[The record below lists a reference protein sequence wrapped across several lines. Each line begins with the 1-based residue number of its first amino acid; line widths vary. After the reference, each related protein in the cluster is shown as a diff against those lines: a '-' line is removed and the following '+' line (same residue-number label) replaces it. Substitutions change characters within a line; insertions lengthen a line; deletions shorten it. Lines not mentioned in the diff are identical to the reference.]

1 MLRLPK
7 ALRAERRNNSDDKA
21 QQESVTPFSQ
31 HVGSRQN
38 EPPFQNSGS
47 SGSLGAGALLSVGL
61 HAVLIGFVIFGLPIF
76 WQPEQLP
83 GAIGIELAQLSDIT
97 AAPMPQ
103 VQGPPKEQPKPEPP
117 KPAPVVEKP
126 KAEAPPPPPAPPKP
140 AAPPPPAPEE
150 EVAEAL
156 PDPQVEKLA
165 EEQKKKEEEKKKKE
179 EEKKK
184 KDEEK
189 KKKEK
194 EKAQQKKDDQ
204 ALESVLNNLLEQQPA
219 PEPDKKPEKKQV
231 AAAPSEPVSGEVTE
245 NVSPVRLTAAQED
258 GYRRQLIPNWH
269 FDAGIANPENYVVTV
284 RIDLAPDGTVL
295 KTEILDKSRMGDPVF
310 RSVAETARRAPL
322 KLVRFEL
329 PRGEEAPPQI
339 DIVFDL
345 AKAINGSF

>member
-1 MLRLPK
+1 M
-7 ALRAERRNNSDDKA
+7 
-21 QQESVTPFSQ
+21 TPFSQ
-31 HVGSRQN
+31 HVGSKQN

-61 HAVLIGFVIFGLPIF
+61 HAVLIGFIIFGLPIF
-76 WQPEQLP
+76 WQPDQLP

-97 AAPMPQ
+97 AAPVPQ

-140 AAPPPPAPEE
+140 AAPPPPTPEE

-156 PDPQVEKLA
+156 PDPQAEKLA
-165 EEQKKKEEEKKKKE
+165 EEKKKKEEEKKKKE

-184 KDEEK
+184 KEEEK
-189 KKKEK
+189 KKKAKEK
-194 EKAQQKKDDQ
+194 EQQKKDEQ
-204 ALESVLNNLLEQQPA
+204 ALESVLNNLLEQPPA
-219 PEPDKKPEKKQV
+219 PEPEEKPKKTQV
-231 AAAPSEPVSGEVTE
+231 AAAPAEPVTGDVTE
-245 NVSPVRLTAAQED
+245 NASPVRLTASQED
-258 GYRRQLIPNWH
+258 GYRRQLIPNWN

-295 KTEILDKSRMGDPVF
+295 KAEILDKSRMGDPVF

-322 KLVRFEL
+322 KLARFDV
-329 PRGEEAPPQI
+329 PQGEDVPPQI

-345 AKAINGSF
+345 AKAINGSY

>member
-1 MLRLPK
+1 
-7 ALRAERRNNSDDKA
+7 
-21 QQESVTPFSQ
+21 VTPYSQ
-31 HVGSRQN
+31 HIGSKQN
-38 EPPFQNSGS
+38 EPPFKTDGS
-47 SGSLGAGALLSVGL
+47 SGSLGAGVLLSVGL
-61 HAVLIGFVIFGLPIF
+61 HAVLITFVIFGLPIF

-97 AAPMPQ
+97 AAPVPQ

-117 KPAPVVEKP
+117 KPVVEEKP
-126 KAEAPPPPPAPPKP
+126 KKVETPPPPAPPKP

-150 EVAEAL
+150 VAEAV

-184 KDEEK
+184 KEEEK
-189 KKKEK
+189 RKRQKEK
-194 EKAQQKKDDQ
+194 EQQKQDDL
-204 ALESVLNNLLEQQPA
+204 ALASVLNDVMNQKPA
-219 PEPDKKPEKKQV
+219 PEPEKKPEKKPA
-231 AAAPSEPVSGEVTE
+231 AAAPSEPVTGELTE
-245 NVSPVRLTAAQED
+245 NASPVRLTAAQED
-258 GYRRQLIPNWH
+258 GYRRQLIPNWN

-295 KTEILDKSRMGDPVF
+295 KAEILDKSRMGDPVF

-322 KLVRFEL
+322 KLGRFDV
-329 PRGEEAPPQI
+329 PRGEQVPPQI

>member
-1 MLRLPK
+1 MPRLPK
-7 ALRAERRNNSDDKA
+7 ALRAKRRNNSDDKA
-21 QQESVTPFSQ
+21 QRESVTPYSQ
-31 HVGSRQN
+31 HIGSKQN

-47 SGSLGAGALLSVGL
+47 SGSLGAGVFLSVGL
-61 HAVLIGFVIFGLPIF
+61 HAALIGFVIFGLPIF
-76 WQPEQLP
+76 WQPEVLP

-97 AAPMPQ
+97 AAPVPQ
-103 VQGPPKEQPKPEPP
+103 VQGPAKEPKPEPP

-156 PDPQVEKLA
+156 PDPQAEKLA
-165 EEQKKKEEEKKKKE
+165 EEKKKKEEEKKKKE

-184 KDEEK
+184 KEEEK
-189 KKKEK
+189 KKKAKEK
-194 EKAQQKKDDQ
+194 EQQKRDEL
-204 ALESVLNNLLEQQPA
+204 ALEDVLNDVLKEKPA

-231 AAAPSEPVSGEVTE
+231 AAAPEEPVTGEVTE
-245 NVSPVRLTAAQED
+245 NASPVRLTAAQED
-258 GYRRQLIPNWH
+258 GYRRQLIPNWN
-269 FDAGIANPENYVVTV
+269 FDAGIASPENYVVTV

-295 KTEILDKSRMGDPVF
+295 KAEILDKSRMGDPVF

-322 KLVRFEL
+322 KLVRFDL

>member
-1 MLRLPK
+1 M
-7 ALRAERRNNSDDKA
+7 
-21 QQESVTPFSQ
+21 TPYSH
-31 HVGSRQN
+31 HVGSKQN

-47 SGSLGAGALLSVGL
+47 TGSLGAGVLLSVGL
-61 HAVLIGFVIFGLPIF
+61 HAALIGFIIFGLPIF

-97 AAPMPQ
+97 AAPVPQ

-117 KPAPVVEKP
+117 KPVVQEKP

-140 AAPPPPAPEE
+140 AAPPPPAPAD
-150 EVAEAL
+150 EVAEAI

-165 EEQKKKEEEKKKKE
+165 EEKKKKEEEKKKKE

-184 KDEEK
+184 KEEEK
-189 KKKEK
+189 KKKAKEK
-194 EKAQQKKDDQ
+194 EQQKKDDL
-204 ALESVLNNLLEQQPA
+204 ALESVLNDVLAQKPA

-231 AAAPSEPVSGEVTE
+231 AAAEAEPTTGDVTE
-245 NVSPVRLTAAQED
+245 NASPVRLTAAQED
-258 GYRRQLIPNWH
+258 GYRRQLIPNWN

-295 KTEILDKSRMGDPVF
+295 KAEILDKSRMGDPVF

-322 KLVRFEL
+322 KLQRFDL

>member
-1 MLRLPK
+1 
-7 ALRAERRNNSDDKA
+7 
-21 QQESVTPFSQ
+21 VTPFSQ
-31 HVGSRQN
+31 HVGSKQN
-38 EPPFQNSGS
+38 EPPLNTGGS
-47 SGSLGAGALLSVGL
+47 SGSLGAGVLLSVGL
-61 HAVLIGFVIFGLPIF
+61 HAVLITFIIFGLPIF

-97 AAPMPQ
+97 AAPTPQ

-117 KPAPVVEKP
+117 KPVAEEKP
-126 KAEAPPPPPAPPKP
+126 KAETPPPPPAPPKP

-165 EEQKKKEEEKKKKE
+165 EEKKKKEEEKKKKE

-184 KDEEK
+184 KEEEK
-189 KKKEK
+189 KKKAKEK
-194 EKAQQKKDDQ
+194 EQQKKDEQ
-204 ALESVLNNLLEQQPA
+204 ELEDVLNNVLKEKPA
-219 PEPDKKPEKKQV
+219 PEPDKKPERKQV
-231 AAAPSEPVSGEVTE
+231 AAAEAEPLSGEVTE
-245 NVSPVRLTAAQED
+245 NASPVRLTASQED
-258 GYRRQLIPNWH
+258 GYRRQLIPNWA
-269 FDAGIANPENYVVTV
+269 FDAGIANPENYTVTV

-295 KTEILDKSRMGDPVF
+295 KAEILDKARMGDPVF

-322 KLVRFEL
+322 KLGRFEI
-329 PRGEEAPPQI
+329 PPGEQVPPQV